1 MDADE
6 TFSRLFRQ
14 RRYLIVIA
22 VLIAAAAFGIVRHDA
37 RATYRADT
45 RLLLGPELN
54 SVQEAQTVVSR
65 ARAIATSTNVV
76 AMAIRQAKVTST
88 VSTVRSE
95 IGVSGV
101 SDSGLATLSVTDADP
116 AVAAALCR
124 ALGHATT
131 DFINTTNFQS
141 IQSTLDSIQG
151 QLQQA
156 VAQYTSAQASAAG
169 PAAEAQLALISENI
183 TSLSTARGQL
193 LARQAQAVAA
203 KVVDEPPALGVR
215 TASNVVTVAGLAIV
229 AALLLWLLTAV
240 LMETLR
246 PTFPALRSVGRS
258 FDAPVLGRLTP
269 DLAPDDA
276 ETAETLDRI
285 VLSAQHLRVE
295 TLVVGG
301 HRAATP
307 QFVSRLDEF
316 LTARGRSM
324 QKLLREQVL
333 AFNEAVVPAAVSTA
347 RGVGA
352 ETGGTALLPVQPSTN
367 GRATKARPMPHRAV
381 ATGLAHL
388 APPTSAGVLVV
399 TRPGAPRSEL
409 RVIEELVR
417 CTYWPVVGIVQL
429 RTPRRRLAGIVWAEI
444 SRRRGRTDA

>member
-6 TFSRLFRQ
+6 TLSRLFQQ

-22 VLIAAAAFGIVRHDA
+22 VLIGAAVFGIVRHDA

-76 AMAIRQAKVTST
+76 TMAIRQAKAAGT
-88 VSTVRSE
+88 VSSVRSE

-116 AVAAALCR
+116 GVAAALCR

-141 IQSTLDSIQG
+141 IQSTLNSIQT

-156 VAQYTSAQASAAG
+156 VAQYTSAQAGATGPSAA
-169 PAAEAQLALISENI
+169 AQLALISENI

-215 TASNVVTVAGLAIV
+215 TASNVVAVAGLSVV

-240 LMETLR
+240 LVEALR
-246 PTFPALRSVGRS
+246 PTFPVLRSVGRS
-258 FDAPVLGRLTP
+258 FDAPVLGRLAA
-269 DLAPDDA
+269 DLALDDA

-301 HRAATP
+301 HRTATP
-307 QFVSRLDEF
+307 RFVSGLDEF

-333 AFNEAVVPAAVSTA
+333 SFKEAAVPAAVGA
-347 RGVGA
+347 PRGAGA

-367 GRATKARPMPHRAV
+367 GRATKARPMPHRAI
-381 ATGLAHL
+381 ATDLAHL

-399 TRPGAPRSEL
+399 THAGAPRSEL

-417 CTYWPVVGIVQL
+417 CTYWPVVGIVQVKI
-429 RTPRRRLAGIVWAEI
+429 PRRRVPGIVQVKIA
-444 SRRRGRTDA
+444 RRPRRTDA